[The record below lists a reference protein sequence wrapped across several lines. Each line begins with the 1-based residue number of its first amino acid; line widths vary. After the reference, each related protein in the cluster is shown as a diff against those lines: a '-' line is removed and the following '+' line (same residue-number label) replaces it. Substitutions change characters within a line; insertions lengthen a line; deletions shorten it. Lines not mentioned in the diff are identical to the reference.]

1 MTRQKHLD
9 LTILIVSFALVG
21 LYEASGGGGFPLD
34 DSWIHQGYARNLAE
48 HGEWSLAPGAPSAA
62 TTSPL
67 FVVLLAIGYKLGV
80 AYPLWSFALGAA
92 ALALLGMLMA
102 RMSVRF
108 CSWNAGWSWLPPA
121 LTLGTW
127 HLLWSA
133 VAGMETIV
141 FCLLTTALVYWAW
154 RIFLG
159 RSSALSSGHAIT
171 LGLLSGLVTLTRP
184 EGMLLSALVLV
195 SVIASEASPVSVNR
209 VAHATS
215 TLTILRERG
224 RPFRCR
230 RAAPLKAKPFATG
243 IKSQA
248 DLGGATAVKLRKT
261 TFARLVV
268 YSSIALLTFAVIVFP
283 YVYFNWTLTG
293 SLLPSSVTAKLQQ
306 QQLLLGAPI
315 LSRILSIMVPVC
327 AGAQFLVLPG
337 LAVYTWLAARGRCR
351 LPTLIAILP
360 LVWVAALVLLYA
372 ARLPAAYQHGRY
384 MIPILPPIVLCG
396 GIGLAYAMN
405 NLRSRRF
412 SRILSRTWL
421 GATLS
426 CGAVFTLAVG
436 PVVFRD
442 DVAIVNEEMVR
453 TAKWISANVAQ
464 DDLVAG
470 HDIGAFG
477 YFARRG
483 ILDLAGLLSPEI
495 IPILRDTEAVW
506 ALLES
511 RDVQVL
517 FAFPDQI
524 PGGTGADKRLCR
536 VFSTGGRAAL
546 DAGGQNMAV
555 YRLDWRG
562 DCPQA
567 G

>member
-9 LTILIVSFALVG
+9 IAILIVSFALAG
-21 LYEASGGGGFPLD
+21 LYEASGGGFPLD
-34 DSWIHQGYARNLAE
+34 DSWIHQGYARNLAA
-48 HGEWSLAPGAPSAA
+48 HGEWSLVPGNPSAA

-67 FVVLLAIGYKLGV
+67 YVMLLAIGYKLGI
-80 AYPLWSFALGAA
+80 AYPLWSLALGATT
-92 ALALLGMLMA
+92 LALLGMLLA
-102 RMSVRF
+102 RMSAWLP
-108 CSWNAGWSWLPPA
+108 SWNAGWSWLPPA

-127 HLLWSA
+127 HLVWSA

-154 RIFLG
+154 RPFLG
-159 RSSALSSGHAIT
+159 RSSAPSSGHAIT

-195 SVIASEASPVSVNR
+195 SVISSEATPVSVNR
-209 VAHATS
+209 VAHATR

-230 RAAPLKAKPFATG
+230 RAATLKAKLFATG
-243 IKSQA
+243 MQSQA
-248 DLGGATAVKLRKT
+248 DLGGARVVKLLET
-261 TFARLVV
+261 TLARLAV
-268 YSSIALLTFAVIVFP
+268 YASIALLTFAVIVVP

-293 SLLPSSVTAKLQQ
+293 SLLPSSVTAKIQQ
-306 QQLLLGAPI
+306 QQILLGAPI
-315 LSRILSIMVPVC
+315 LSRILSIVVPVC

-337 LAVYTWLAARGRCR
+337 LAVYMWLAARGRFR

-360 LVWVAALVLLYA
+360 LFWVVALVLLYA

-384 MIPILPPIVLCG
+384 LIPILPPIVLCG

-412 SRILSRTWL
+412 SRILSRVWL

-436 PVVFRD
+436 PVVFRE

-453 TAKWISANVAQ
+453 TAKWISANVAEA
-464 DDLVAG
+464 DLVAG

-477 YFARRG
+477 YFAGRS
-483 ILDLAGLLSPEI
+483 ILDLAGLLSPEV
-495 IPILRDTEAVW
+495 IPILRDAGAVW

-511 RDVQVL
+511 QGVKVL

-524 PGGTGADKRLCR
+524 PGGTGVDERLCLM
-536 VFSTGGRAAL
+536 FTTEGRAARA
-546 DAGGQNMAV
+546 AGGQNMSV
-555 YRLDWRG
+555 YRLNWQG
-562 DCPQA
+562 DCPEDE
-567 G
+567 

>member
-9 LTILIVSFALVG
+9 LVILVVSFALAG
-21 LYEASGGGGFPLD
+21 LYQVSGGGGFPLD

-48 HGEWSLAPGAPSAA
+48 RGEWTLVPGIASAA
-62 TTSPL
+62 STSPL
-67 FVVLLAIGYKLGV
+67 YVVLLAIGYKLGI
-80 AYPLWSFALGAA
+80 AYALWSLALGAA

-102 RMSVRF
+102 RMSAWL
-108 CSWNAGWSWLPPA
+108 CSWHARWSWLPPA
-121 LTLGTW
+121 LCFGTW

-141 FCLLTTALVYWAW
+141 FSLLTTGLIYWAW
-154 RIFLG
+154 RICLR
-159 RSSALSSGHAIT
+159 RSSALSSGQAIT

-184 EGMLLSALVLV
+184 EGLLLGALVLV
-195 SVIASEASPVSVNR
+195 SIIASG
-209 VAHATS
+209 ATH
-215 TLTILRERG
+215 TLNAT
-224 RPFRCR
+224 PC
-230 RAAPLKAKPFATG
+230 ATG
-243 IKSQA
+243 RKSQA
-248 DLGGATAVKLRKT
+248 DLGIATVVKPLRT
-261 TFARLVV
+261 TLARLVV
-268 YSSIALLTFAVIVFP
+268 YASIALLTFAVIVLP

-293 SLLPSSVTAKLQQ
+293 SLLPSSATAKLQQ
-306 QQLLLGAPI
+306 QQILLGTPI
-315 LSRILSIMVPVC
+315 LSRILSILLPVC

-337 LAVYTWLAARGRCR
+337 LAVYMWLAARGRCR

-360 LVWVAALVLLYA
+360 LFWVAALVLLYA

-384 MIPILPPIVLCG
+384 LIPILPPIILCG

-405 NLRSRRF
+405 NLRSRPLG
-412 SRILSRTWL
+412 RILSRAWL

-436 PVVFRD
+436 PMVFRE

-453 TAKWISANVAQ
+453 TANWISANVAE

-483 ILDLAGLLSPEI
+483 ILDLAGLLTPEV
-495 IPILRDTEAVW
+495 IPILRDAEALW

-511 RDVQVL
+511 RGVKFL

-524 PGGTGADKRLCR
+524 PGRASADKRLCP
-536 VFSTGGRAAL
+536 VFTTEGRAARA
-546 DAGGQNMAV
+546 AGGQNMSV

-562 DCPQA
+562 DCPQE
-567 G
+567 